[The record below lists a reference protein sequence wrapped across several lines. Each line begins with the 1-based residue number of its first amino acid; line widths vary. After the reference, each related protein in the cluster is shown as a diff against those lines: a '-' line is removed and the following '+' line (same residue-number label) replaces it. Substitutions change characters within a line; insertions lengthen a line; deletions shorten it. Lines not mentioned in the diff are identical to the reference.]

1 MKLRF
6 LIGLA
11 VMLMLS
17 YYGSSDAYAQRA
29 RPSAQPD
36 IEGETALPPAIG
48 RGGRGGA
55 AMGQAGAQRGP
66 GGVGGGHG
74 HGGGNTNPLFAAIDQ
89 NQDGQISLAEL
100 RAAAAVIKTLDKN
113 GDGLLSLAECA
124 PAGGGGHGHGG
135 GHGGGAA
142 DPQAE
147 ATATVKTLMEF
158 DLNGDGALTKDELP
172 ERMQNV
178 IVRADSDGNGVA
190 TRDELMAMTL
200 KEAAPAPASAGGRGR
215 GRFRPS
221 ATTPQTPSDD
231 GGKK

>member
-1 MKLRF
+1 
-6 LIGLA
+6 
-11 VMLMLS
+11 
-17 YYGSSDAYAQRA
+17 
-29 RPSAQPD
+29 
-36 IEGETALPPAIG
+36 
-48 RGGRGGA
+48 
-55 AMGQAGAQRGP
+55 MGQAGMQRGP
-66 GGVGGGHG
+66 GGGGGHG

-89 NQDGQISLAEL
+89 NQDGQLSLAEL
-100 RAAAAVIKTLDKN
+100 RAAAAVMKTLDKD

-124 PAGGGGHGHGG
+124 PVGGG

-147 ATATVKTLMEF
+147 AAATVKTLMKF

-172 ERMQNV
+172 ERMQSLFAG
-178 IVRADSDGNGVA
+178 ADSDGNGVA

-200 KEAAPAPASAGGRGR
+200 KEAAPAPASSGARGR

-221 ATTPQTPSDD
+221 APMPQTPSDD